1 MYLKS
6 VKSKGNIYI
15 YLCAYNNQEQD
26 KKILFSFGRID
37 KAIKNMYEWE
47 KSELP
52 VDLIEIGCS
61 REELFTW
68 IKKVKEIN
76 KTTTRKM
83 KSII

>member
-37 KAIKNMYEWE
+37 KAIKNMYEWK

-52 VDLIEIGCS
+52 VDLIEIGCC
-61 REELFTW
+61 REELFNW

-83 KSII
+83 KSIV